1 MFNWWENFRV
11 MHEPWP
17 LPGPTF
23 AGIIFSCWIYR
34 IIIPKRNVWIN
45 WVRDLLRFTFT
56 LDINEVYFCPVA
68 IILGYQLSTLIWK
81 IKTKNST
88 EGKQDVAWCVNEV
101 HFSRMQIMNLEAT
114 TRGTFLSS
122 KLTWFFHKLY
132 IILFHM
138 LETLY
143 LWSSFSSV
151 TLGILASATAK
162 CTTNDEMTRVI
173 SVGTRIKEVSLPIHI
188 SETSAVTY
196 LFYCIFQN
204 RHWWGTC

>member
-1 MFNWWENFRV
+1 M
-11 MHEPWP
+11 
-17 LPGPTF
+17 F
-23 AGIIFSCWIYR
+23 AGIIFGCWIYR
-34 IIIPKRNVWIN
+34 IITPKRNVWIN

-68 IILGYQLSTLIWK
+68 IILVYQLSSLIWK

-88 EGKQDVAWCVNEV
+88 EGKQDVAWCVNEA

-143 LWSSFSSV
+143 LWSSFLSV

-162 CTTNDEMTRVI
+162 CNTNDEMTRVI
-173 SVGTRIKEVSLPIHI
+173 SVGTGIKEASLPIHI
-188 SETSAVTY
+188 SETSTVIY